1 MNMSQHANKRSQQR
15 GVPPLIVDL
24 LIQFGA
30 REYDGKGAEIY
41 FFDNKAKK
49 RLKSYAGGLIS
60 KLSEQLDAY
69 AVISEDKVITVG
81 TRHKRIPHL

>member
-1 MNMSQHANKRSQQR
+1 MAMSQHASKRSQQR

-30 REYDGKGAEIY
+30 REFDGKGAEIC
-41 FFDNKAKK
+41 FFDNRAKK

-69 AVISEDKVITVG
+69 AVVSGEQVITVG
-81 TRHKRIPHL
+81 NRHKRINHV